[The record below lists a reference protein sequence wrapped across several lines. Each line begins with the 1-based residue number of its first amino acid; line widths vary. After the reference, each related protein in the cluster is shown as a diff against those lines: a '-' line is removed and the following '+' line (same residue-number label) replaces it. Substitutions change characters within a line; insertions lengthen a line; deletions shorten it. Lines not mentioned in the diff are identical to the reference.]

1 MDPFIVPTVGF
12 SAPVKKTLFGYD
24 VVFYDL
30 GGGARIRGV
39 WPQYFADVHGI
50 VFVVDCAD
58 PSRLPEASK
67 ELHSAMNHPMIVGK
81 PLLMCVPSPFPVEE
95 RHTRCCTPCRLPTG
109 TTLTHA
115 HTHPACAH
123 AHPPLSPL
131 PTHPTSQ
138 LCQQDGRDGCRDGE
152 RLGQEYESGHPG
164 TE

>member
-81 PLLMCVPSPFPVEE
+81 PLLMCVPTFSWCRKTLPCS
-95 RHTRCCTPCRLPTG
+95 CCTPLRPPTAPRLHTC
-109 TTLTHA
+109 TY
-115 HTHPACAH
+115 THPRPP
-123 AHPPLSPL
+123 PPLP
-131 PTHPTSQ
+131 PPTSQ
-138 LCQQDGRDGCRDGE
+138 LCQQDGRGGCRDGGG
-152 RLGQEYESGHPG
+152 LGQEYESGHPG

>member
-1 MDPFIVPTVGF
+1 MTRTIAGDVDPFIVPTVGF

-81 PLLMCVPSPFPVEE
+81 PLLMCVPPSLRVEKE
-95 RHTRCCTPCRLPTG
+95 TPLR
-109 TTLTHA
+109 
-115 HTHPACAH
+115 
-123 AHPPLSPL
+123 
-131 PTHPTSQ
+131 
-138 LCQQDGRDGCRDGE
+138 
-152 RLGQEYESGHPG
+152 
-164 TE
+164 